1 QLQGPLPALDLPTRA
16 PRPAAYS
23 TRGTVRV
30 WRLPAPLSDAV
41 KALSQ
46 RHAVTLFMTLLA
58 AFKVLLYRYTAE
70 TDLLVGTP
78 IAGRNRREV
87 EPLIGCFINT
97 LVLRT
102 DLSGEPTF
110 ADLLARVKEVCL
122 TAYANQ
128 EVPFEKLVEELQPG
142 RDLSR
147 SPLFQVMFVL
157 QNAPMPAFKKGDLV
171 MSPLVIEGVTSKF
184 DMTLS
189 LMEEEDGIILG
200 WLECNTDLFDEP
212 MMQRLIGHYET
223 LLRGIIA
230 DPGERI
236 SRLPLLTEAE
246 RRQLLVEWNNTA
258 GDYALDHC
266 MHELFEAQVKRTP
279 QATAVIFEG
288 RRLTY
293 EELNQRANKLAG
305 YLQASGIGPEL
316 LVGISM
322 ERSLEMIV
330 ALLGVLKAG
339 GAYVPLDPTYPR
351 ERLAFMM
358 EDADVQLVLTQ
369 SHLVQQLPDYGA
381 PVVCLDTD

>member
-102 DLSGEPTF
+102 DLAGEPTF

-147 SPLFQVMFVL
+147 SPLFQVMFAL
-157 QNAPMPAFKKGDLV
+157 QNVPQQEAQTSHLSITPF
-171 MSPLVIEGVTSKF
+171 PLDVVTAKF
-184 DMTLS
+184 DLTLP
-189 LMEEEDGIILG
+189 M
-200 WLECNTDLFDEP
+200 LETREGLIGAWEYKTDLFDEA
-212 MMQRLIGHYET
+212 MIEQMARHYRNILQGVVT
-223 LLRGIIA
+223 HFDLS
-230 DPGERI
+230 I
-236 SRLPLLTEAE
+236 S
-246 RRQLLVEWNNTA
+246 
-258 GDYALDHC
+258 
-266 MHELFEAQVKRTP
+266 
-279 QATAVIFEG
+279 
-288 RRLTY
+288 
-293 EELNQRANKLAG
+293 
-305 YLQASGIGPEL
+305 
-316 LVGISM
+316 
-322 ERSLEMIV
+322 
-330 ALLGVLKAG
+330 
-339 GAYVPLDPTYPR
+339 
-351 ERLAFMM
+351 
-358 EDADVQLVLTQ
+358 
-369 SHLVQQLPDYGA
+369 
-381 PVVCLDTD
+381 